1 MNEEEL
7 EILSLS
13 KDPLVKKMVSHYRDA
28 FFDSPIKR
36 LRIAQLEIIEI
47 AIGDAMQLKNR
58 NKPLSTEDKDKDDEY
73 KNEGESVSMK
83 LFGDKEIFDQ
93 AMKFVEKVPVMI
105 QGLQATE
112 IASEITKPAE
122 LETKAKNKRMPA
134 GVAIA

>member
-13 KDPLVKKMVSHYRDA
+13 KDPLVKKLVEYYKDA
-28 FFDSPIKR
+28 FHNSPIKR

-47 AIGDAMQLKNR
+47 AIEDAGKLKGLKRSLAEIGDD
-58 NKPLSTEDKDKDDEY
+58 PTESER
-73 KNEGESVSMK
+73 ELVSLT
-83 LFGDKEIFDQ
+83 LFGNKEIFDQ